1 MNRRIKPWI
10 AGAVV
15 LALFVVADI
24 VLAVTAHR
32 AGGDDAAAVAALASA
47 EARVPAMLT
56 YDHASLEQDLIVADA
71 NTTGAFGREFSVLLR
86 DVVAPRARKNKV
98 STEASVAAAS
108 VVSRTD
114 RSVVLLMFLTQAT
127 TSGKDATPVLT
138 GSRVEVTMNRTDAG
152 WFVAGLEPV

>member
-1 MNRRIKPWI
+1 MSSRIRPWI
-10 AGAVV
+10 VGGIV

-24 VLAVTAHR
+24 VLAIAAHR
-32 AGGDDAAAVAALASA
+32 VAGDDEAGAAALRSA
-47 EARVPAMLT
+47 ETRVPVMLT
-56 YDHASLEQDLIVADA
+56 YNHASLEQDLTVADA
-71 NTTGAFGREFSVLLR
+71 NTTGAFGRQFSVLLR
-86 DVVAPRARKNKV
+86 DVVAPQARKNKV

-114 RSVVLLMFLTQAT
+114 RSVVVLMFLTQAT

-138 GSRVEVTMNRTDAG
+138 GSRVEVTMKRTDAG